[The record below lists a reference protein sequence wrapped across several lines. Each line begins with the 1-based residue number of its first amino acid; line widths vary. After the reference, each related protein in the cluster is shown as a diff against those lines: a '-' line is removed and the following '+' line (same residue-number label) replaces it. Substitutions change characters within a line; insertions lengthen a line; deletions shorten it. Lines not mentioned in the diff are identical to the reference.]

1 MAHIDD
7 ATLIAKTRNLAR
19 YFTEQRQVAWVAL
32 VGTILWGLIGY
43 LKMPQRKDPD
53 IPVVTALVITPWP
66 GMDAERIE
74 DRVTRRIEAVV
85 AENKHVETVRSVS
98 RTNVSY
104 VYVELKEGMT
114 ETGEVFDDIGL
125 RLNGI
130 RDLPRGAGPI
140 QFIKDFG
147 STAALML
154 TVASPRLEEV
164 QVSLRADQVR
174 AAIEQLRAG
183 AAPGNRVSVVY
194 NFPPSISAGSVAR
207 PAQLYLAQAEE
218 DGILRD
224 ARLLE
229 GPQFVGVDGISDL
242 PDSAIL
248 AHLHG
253 FIEGRLRAAE
263 FHPDA
268 WQPAIVRDPATT
280 RARLVAVA
288 GDKYSYQELEQYTD
302 ELKRTFQTVP
312 QVTKVD
318 RLGVLDEQVTLSFS
332 QERLASYGITLGR
345 LRDVLQAR
353 NTALGGGQME
363 VGDRTVT
370 LEPSGEFSDAR
381 EIGGVIVGSSGAGVP
396 LYLRDLVNVDREYQ
410 NPPRYLNQY
419 SWADSAGQ
427 WHRGRAVTLALQMRP
442 GEKIGD
448 FGHAVDSALT
458 VVRHRLPPD
467 LILARTSDQPL

>member
-1 MAHIDD
+1 M
-7 ATLIAKTRNLAR
+7 
-19 YFTEQRQVAWVAL
+19 
-32 VGTILWGLIGY
+32 
-43 LKMPQRKDPD
+43 
-53 IPVVTALVITPWP
+53 
-66 GMDAERIE
+66 
-74 DRVTRRIEAVV
+74 
-85 AENKHVETVRSVS
+85 
-98 RTNVSY
+98 
-104 VYVELKEGMT
+104 
-114 ETGEVFDDIGL
+114 
-125 RLNGI
+125 
-130 RDLPRGAGPI
+130 
-140 QFIKDFG
+140 
-147 STAALML
+147 
-154 TVASPRLEEV
+154 
-164 QVSLRADQVR
+164 
-174 AAIEQLRAG
+174 
-183 AAPGNRVSVVY
+183 VY

-280 RARLVAVA
+280 RARLLAVA

-370 LEPSGEFSDAR
+370 LEPSGEFRDAR
-381 EIGGVIVGSSGAGVP
+381 EIGGVIVGSSSAGVP

-448 FGHAVDSALT
+448 FGHAVDSALDRGAPPAAARPHPGPHLRPAAAGGGEHPPADEQP
-458 VVRHRLPPD
+458 VGGGHPGRAGGARGVLGVALGGAAGAQHPAHAGAHVRHDGGARRRPAAGLDRLAHHRAGP
-467 LILARTSDQPL
+467 AGGRAGGGG